1 MIMPYTSY
9 PLASPRLS
17 PRRVGHRAQRLTWS
31 AVLLVCAGLP
41 VAAQTHSAAT
51 NQPSDADVLLNLF
64 QKKGLISDQD
74 VKEAHAALD
83 ARKKSAGTEVKVL
96 SPLPDWVTGI
106 KLGGDF
112 RGRFEENNAENPDY
126 IARDRFRYRLRL
138 GATVSMLD
146 NFEVG
151 FRVASGNPQTNP
163 GGTLV
168 GGQPI
173 TANQDLNSLESR
185 KFLWIDAAYAKWTA
199 VKNDDWTLSATVGK
213 MDNPFQL
220 SNMIWDYDIDPEGGA
235 LQLSYRVNEQH
246 TLKANGAF
254 FVLDEINQGVG
265 AVPSIGASHDPF
277 VYGAQAFLESKW
289 SPNFETSLGVAAFD
303 IAHHE
308 ALSAKVQPFYNSGNS
323 RDPVNGN
330 LLYNFNPIIGT
341 ASATYRLNSFPL
353 YPGKFPLK
361 LIGEYM
367 DNPGAPSNNT
377 GYRAGVGIGKA
388 GKKHQWEI
396 NYRYQR
402 LEADAWFDALVDDD
416 NGGYYAAGNPQLI
429 GTGKTS
435 GWFGGTNVKGH
446 LVQASYS
453 ITDFLNFTFT
463 YYLNDLIIN
472 APNGSSSAGHFMADL
487 NWRF

>member
-1 MIMPYTSY
+1 M
-9 PLASPRLS
+9 LS
-17 PRRVGHRAQRLTWS
+17 IIVMKGPKMMNSNAVCRSQRLGWGT
-31 AVLLVCAGLP
+31 VMLICAGLQLP
-41 VAAQTHSAAT
+41 GQAQSSGT

-64 QKKGLISDQD
+64 QKKGLISDQE
-74 VKEAHAALD
+74 VKEAHAALA
-83 ARKKSAGTEVKVL
+83 ARSKGAGTEAKVL
-96 SPLPDWVTGI
+96 SPLPDWITGI
-106 KLGGDF
+106 KLNGDF
-112 RGRFEENNAENPDY
+112 RGRFEENNAQNPDY
-126 IARDRFRYRLRL
+126 FARDRYRYRLRL

-146 NFEVG
+146 NFEIG

-199 VKNDDWTLSATVGK
+199 LKNDDWTLSATIGK

-220 SNMIWDYDIDPEGGA
+220 SNMVWDYDVDPEGGA
-235 LQLSYRVNEQH
+235 LQLGYKLNERH
-246 TLKANGAF
+246 SFKLNGAF
-254 FVLDEINQGVG
+254 FVLDELNQGAG

-277 VYGAQAFLESKW
+277 VYGAQALLESKW
-289 SPNFETSLGVAAFD
+289 SSRIETSLGIAAFD
-303 IAHHE
+303 ITHRD

-323 RDPVNGN
+323 RDPVNGV

-341 ASATYRLNSFPL
+341 ASATYRLDNFPL
-353 YPGKFPLK
+353 YTGKFPVK
-361 LIGEYM
+361 LMGEYL
-367 DNPGAPSNNT
+367 DNPGAPANNT
-377 GYRAGVGIGKA
+377 AYRVGATFGKA

-402 LEADAWFDALVDDD
+402 LEADAWFDAIVDDD
-416 NGGYYAAGNPQLI
+416 NGAYYAAGNPQLI
-429 GTGKTS
+429 GTGKAS

-446 LVQASYS
+446 LVQATYS

-463 YYLNDLIIN
+463 YYLNDLIIG
-472 APNGSSSAGHFMADL
+472 APHQSSSAGHFMADL